1 MNETKDLYNGLRWS
15 CHSFCK
21 IYGQWCGSYHLRALY
36 LYEQPVHPIFG
47 RWTSLSVSNDKE
59 EMKDLYNGLRWAC
72 PTFWKIYGQ
81 WCCSCHLRALH
92 PHEQAVHPIFGRW
105 TSVFVSNDKEEM
117 KNLYNGLRWSCPT
130 FCKIYSQCYCSCP
143 LHALYAYEQP
153 VHLPL
158 GWLTYGF
165 VLNDKRYRRR
175 SFTMDRGDPAIL
187 FESFTV
193 NGVVMSWGMHG
204 TSFNCLYNPTI
215 GKEHPFWYQTTNG
228 RNQRYL

>member
-1 MNETKDLYNGLRWS
+1 MLNDKEETKNLYNGLRWFCPTFWTIYSQWGCKFTLHALHMYEQSVHPLHWRWTPVWTLVRQMNETKDLYNGLRWS

-143 LHALYAYEQP
+143 LHAL
-153 VHLPL
+153 
-158 GWLTYGF
+158 
-165 VLNDKRYRRR
+165 
-175 SFTMDRGDPAIL
+175 
-187 FESFTV
+187 
-193 NGVVMSWGMHG
+193 
-204 TSFNCLYNPTI
+204 
-215 GKEHPFWYQTTNG
+215 
-228 RNQRYL
+228 